1 MATAPFQQSSAVS
14 AVAIPVMVSLL
25 VRNCTGGL
33 DFRDCFCEDKRQTS
47 RARYALPRRSAGV
60 FERACCLPQGK
71 TMANQL
77 LSQTA
82 LREKF
87 DLYLNAA
94 ERTQLE
100 IKAAQAMLPMS
111 TFLRRVA
118 LRQKISAPVPEAN
131 IHQYAALARI
141 GSNLNQLTAAV
152 NAGRV
157 NNVDVKVLEDL
168 SRELKGLRLQLLG
181 ATGDEPAAKGGAQ

>member
-1 MATAPFQQSSAVS
+1 
-14 AVAIPVMVSLL
+14 
-25 VRNCTGGL
+25 
-33 DFRDCFCEDKRQTS
+33 
-47 RARYALPRRSAGV
+47 
-60 FERACCLPQGK
+60 
-71 TMANQL
+71 MANQL

-87 DLYLNAA
+87 DLYLNSA
-94 ERTQLE
+94 ERIQLE

-152 NAGRV
+152 NAGRI
-157 NNVDVKVLEDL
+157 NNVEAQVLEDL